1 MFDHLVALADE
12 NVVLK
17 AHGMTKGVLN
27 RLASDPETISL
38 VSSFIKE
45 VLNKDDVRTTAM
57 EFTVSI
63 LNHPDTQA
71 KLQEIIRN
79 TIQFVLNNKE
89 TKATLLNFIKSLI
102 EDQQTTDACHKFLLS
117 LTEDPK
123 ICELMTEFFKTVLAS
138 EKFQTEAVMLGREVT
153 NRIVRDK
160 GIQHDTGDALWSAV
174 KYGVTPN
181 WFRED

>member
-27 RLASDPETISL
+27 RLVSEPETISL

-45 VLNKDDVRTTAM
+45 VLNKDDVRTTAV

-71 KLQEIIRN
+71 KFKEIIRN
-79 TIQFVLNNKE
+79 TIQFVLNNKD

-102 EDQQTTDACHKFLLS
+102 EDQQTKDACHKFLLS

-123 ICELMTEFFKTVLAS
+123 IRELMTEFFKSILAS
-138 EKFQTEAVMLGREVT
+138 QKFQMEAVMLGREVT
-153 NRIVRDK
+153 NRIVHDK
-160 GIQHDTGDALWSAV
+160 GIQQDTGDALWSAV